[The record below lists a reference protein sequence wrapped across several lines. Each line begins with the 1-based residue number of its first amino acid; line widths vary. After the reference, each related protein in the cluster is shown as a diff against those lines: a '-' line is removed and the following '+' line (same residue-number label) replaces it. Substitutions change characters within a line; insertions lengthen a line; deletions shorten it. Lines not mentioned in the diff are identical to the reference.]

1 MNEKIIL
8 ETRGLTKEYGRKGFR
23 TPVLKGI
30 DLQIRQNDFVAI
42 MGPSGSGKTTLLN
55 MLSTIDRPTHGSVRL
70 DGQELSGMK
79 NRQLSRIRQEKIGFV
94 FQDYSLLDSMN
105 IEDNIALPLALH
117 GMKKDVIEKR
127 LYHLASLFGIQNQLK
142 KHPWQLSGGQKQ
154 RAAAARALISQPE
167 IIFADEPTGALDS
180 RSSRTLLETFTDLNQ
195 KLGATILMVTH
206 DAFSASYCSRILFL
220 KDGKIFHELIRA
232 RKPRKFFLQ
241 EILDVLSLTGGEL
254 PDAQ

>member
-180 RSSRTLLETFTDLNQ
+180 RSGRELLEALENLNASGQ
-195 KLGATILMVTH
+195 ATIVMVTH
-206 DAFSASYCSRILFL
+206 DAFAASFAREVYLLR
-220 KDGKIFHELIRA
+220 DGKIVSRLIR
-232 RKPRKFFLQ
+232 
-241 EILDVLSLTGGEL
+241 GEDRRAFYDQIVEMQAAL
-254 PDAQ
+254 GSDFS

>member
-30 DLQIRQNDFVAI
+30 DLQIRQHDFIAI

-55 MLSTIDRPTHGSVRL
+55 MLSTIDRPTHGSIRL

-79 NRQLSRIRQEKIGFV
+79 NRQLSRIRQEKIGFI

-117 GMKKDVIEKR
+117 GRKKMTLKNACIIWR
-127 LYHLASLFGIQNQLK
+127 LCLAS
-142 KHPWQLSGGQKQ
+142 
-154 RAAAARALISQPE
+154 
-167 IIFADEPTGALDS
+167 
-180 RSSRTLLETFTDLNQ
+180 RT
-195 KLGATILMVTH
+195 
-206 DAFSASYCSRILFL
+206 S
-220 KDGKIFHELIRA
+220 
-232 RKPRKFFLQ
+232 
-241 EILDVLSLTGGEL
+241 
-254 PDAQ
+254 